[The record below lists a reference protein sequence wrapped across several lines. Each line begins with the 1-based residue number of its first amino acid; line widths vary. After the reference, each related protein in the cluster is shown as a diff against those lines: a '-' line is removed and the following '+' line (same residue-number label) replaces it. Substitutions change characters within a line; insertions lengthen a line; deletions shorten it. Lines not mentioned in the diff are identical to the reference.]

1 MSNLVFQ
8 EEVKEVSDLFY
19 LFSESRK
26 RSPERSKSYFCPKCE
41 VKEVLDLFSPHF
53 GVTAEV
59 RGKRGVFFP
68 LKPSKKNDNLT
79 VLKNCSNRQKTT
91 FCLKIDAFRRKE
103 LKTDPKTMIP
113 DVLLKRLYPGMVR
126 IAFGCLETFVER
138 AHHFGFTIAAI
149 AIVRF

>member
-59 RGKRGVFFP
+59 RGKRGVFPPVKYWYSEEVEFGH
-68 LKPSKKNDNLT
+68 LGNFWAFFGEKT
-79 VLKNCSNRQKTT
+79 VFDLG
-91 FCLKIDAFRRKE
+91 IWAFRH
-103 LKTDPKTMIP
+103 KTVI
-113 DVLLKRLYPGMVR
+113 
-126 IAFGCLETFVER
+126 
-138 AHHFGFTIAAI
+138 
-149 AIVRF
+149 

>member
-59 RGKRGVFFP
+59 RGKRGVFPPPGDPGSFGVARYA
-68 LKPSKKNDNLT
+68 LGKLE
-79 VLKNCSNRQKTT
+79 
-91 FCLKIDAFRRKE
+91 E
-103 LKTDPKTMIP
+103 LWAS
-113 DVLLKRLYPGMVR
+113 LRSFGEVR
-126 IAFGCLETFVER
+126 DSYEHRDGR
-138 AHHFGFTIAAI
+138 
-149 AIVRF
+149 

>member
-59 RGKRGVFFP
+59 RGTGSVFSP
-68 LKPSKKNDNLT
+68 LQDVDFL
-79 VLKNCSNRQKTT
+79 QK
-91 FCLKIDAFRRKE
+91 FR
-103 LKTDPKTMIP
+103 
-113 DVLLKRLYPGMVR
+113 
-126 IAFGCLETFVER
+126 
-138 AHHFGFTIAAI
+138 
-149 AIVRF
+149 

>member
-59 RGKRGVFFP
+59 RGKRGVFPPGTGDGPRVSRGSLDQF
-68 LKPSKKNDNLT
+68 LT
-79 VLKNCSNRQKTT
+79 LP
-91 FCLKIDAFRRKE
+91 E
-103 LKTDPKTMIP
+103 LP
-113 DVLLKRLYPGMVR
+113 
-126 IAFGCLETFVER
+126 R
-138 AHHFGFTIAAI
+138 ALF
-149 AIVRF
+149 